1 MANFKKKMIPI
12 SLCVSIVLA
21 SQSFAQETATEEKVG
36 ETTVLE
42 TIQVAG
48 GGNPK

>member
-12 SLCVSIVLA
+12 SLCVSMVLA
-21 SQSFAQETATEEKVG
+21 LQVVADEKVG
-36 ETTVLE
+36 ETTVLD